1 MQFMQRAQEKEKAK
15 PEEESAAEEAAE
27 STEDRGEIVLGTDE
41 DGMGWCVLHGDAWE
55 GEQRWFGKA
64 NESNRS

>member
-1 MQFMQRAQEKEKAK
+1 MQRAQEKEKAK

-41 DGMGWCVLHGDAWE
+41 DGMGWCVLHGDA
-55 GEQRWFGKA
+55 
-64 NESNRS
+64 